1 MSAEETTTATA
12 EETTATPEET
22 KTHEETIPYAKWQA
36 DHKNMKEAK
45 DRAKQLEKDMAD
57 LKAQMEERETA
68 GLPELERER
77 KRAEQ
82 LEKRAADAEA
92 RAEAQE
98 KAATKASRERL
109 VLAAASSAGFDEADD
124 ALRYPEHVNLD
135 DIESAADA
143 ERAVKRLAK
152 ARPKL
157 LKADDPQLPGRV
169 LQNGQSTSPA
179 KPGAID
185 LDAEAQMVSDELRKF
200 LKTRKT

>member
-1 MSAEETTTATA
+1 MSDETPPVEGETPPAALAETEQTV
-12 EETTATPEET
+12 
-22 KTHEETIPYAKWQA
+22 PYERFQKVNAQA
-36 DHKNMKEAK
+36 KEAK
-45 DRAKQLEKDMAD
+45 QAAAEMQKQMAD

-82 LEKRAADAEA
+82 LEKRATEAEA

-98 KAATKASRERL
+98 KAATKASRERM
-109 VLAAASSAGFDEADD
+109 VLAAASSVGFDEADD

-135 DIESAADA
+135 EIESASDA

-157 LKADDPQLPGRV
+157 LKADEPKLPGRV
-169 LQNGQSTSPA
+169 MQNGQPA
-179 KPGAID
+179 TAAKTGGID
-185 LDAEAQMVSDELRKF
+185 PFSEAQQLADGLKSF
-200 LKTRKT
+200 LKKRESSTL